1 VRRVVV
7 NASPLIHLSKAHAL
21 RLLIAIF
28 DEVLIPPAV
37 YKEVV
42 SRGLERGY
50 EDAARV
56 KRAVDQGEIVVR
68 DAPSW
73 RVKEVLDSFPK
84 LDLGEAE
91 VLALALELGVAV
103 IVDEREARL
112 AARSLGLEYHGTIL
126 ILVTAV
132 RRGIISVREALE
144 LLDRLVSGGFRLSDE
159 LLRRAQEE
167 LRSLARR
174 R

>member
-1 VRRVVV
+1 VRRLVV

-37 YKEVV
+37 YEEVV

-84 LDLGEAE
+84 LDLGE

-112 AARSLGLEYHGTIL
+112 AARSLGLEYHGTIF

-132 RRGIISVREALE
+132 RRGIISV
-144 LLDRLVSGGFRLSDE
+144 
-159 LLRRAQEE
+159 
-167 LRSLARR
+167 
-174 R
+174 

>member
-1 VRRVVV
+1 MGRVVV

-37 YKEVV
+37 YEEVV

-84 LDLGEAE
+84 LDLGE

-112 AARSLGLEYHGTIL
+112 AARSLGLEYHGTIF

-132 RRGIISVREALE
+132 RRGIISV
-144 LLDRLVSGGFRLSDE
+144 
-159 LLRRAQEE
+159 
-167 LRSLARR
+167 
-174 R
+174 